1 MLPEISGGTSQ
12 SERLQHAGG
21 KIHGDREKGVRGE
34 GKGRGGEEERG
45 REEWKGGEK
54 KEGRKKE
61 KKRKRKEMRGK
72 REKEEGRRRWMGGER
87 MEKWRRRKRRGEGR
101 DKRGKEEEKEW
112 SDKLCP
118 IIFFPLGSS
127 LQIAAIPAVFH
138 VGPLQ
143 LATEPVKNS
152 LRALA
157 GAWKTKFASFLHKQ
171 AKVRI

>member
-1 MLPEISGGTSQ
+1 M
-12 SERLQHAGG
+12 ERRGEKRG
-21 KIHGDREKGVRGE
+21 EKERKEGEKEGDEREKGE
-34 GKGRGGEEERG
+34 GGR
-45 REEWKGGEK
+45 
-54 KEGRKKE
+54 E
-61 KKRKRKEMRGK
+61 KKRRG
-72 REKEEGRRRWMGGER
+72 EER

-118 IIFFPLGSS
+118 ITFFPLGSS